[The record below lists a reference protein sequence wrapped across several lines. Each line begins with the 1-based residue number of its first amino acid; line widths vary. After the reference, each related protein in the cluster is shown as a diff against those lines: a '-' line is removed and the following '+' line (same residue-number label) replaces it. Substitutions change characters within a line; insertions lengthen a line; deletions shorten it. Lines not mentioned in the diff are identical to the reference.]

1 MQQQKLTIIIP
12 GAQVG
17 SESMTRMGYWLRGH
31 ELERNNNN
39 IIVFKLVKSNKLVKK
54 VSRQNIFH

>member
-1 MQQQKLTIIIP
+1 MQQQELTIIIP

-17 SESMTRMGYWLRGH
+17 SESMARMGYWLRGH

-39 IIVFKLVKSNKLVKK
+39 IIVFKLVKSNKLGKK